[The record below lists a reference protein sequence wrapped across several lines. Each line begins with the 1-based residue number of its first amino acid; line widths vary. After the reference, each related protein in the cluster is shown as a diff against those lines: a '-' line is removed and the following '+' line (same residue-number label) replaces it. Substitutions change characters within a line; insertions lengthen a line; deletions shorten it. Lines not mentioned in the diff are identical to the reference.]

1 MPYITQVDSTLWALI
16 TRLQGQELQ
25 TPHTPSNAR
34 FQVDTVGAD
43 NLTITTGAQAS
54 SLTISRGALQQT
66 LDYLAAN
73 GHFGV
78 SNAVPVASNKD
89 PALAGPVCLA
99 ARLQPNGNP
108 GRMVITYILPIL
120 EHCQAV
126 GIQRAITPTTTWLLP

>member
-43 NLTITTGAQAS
+43 NLTI
-54 SLTISRGALQQT
+54 SRGAFQQT